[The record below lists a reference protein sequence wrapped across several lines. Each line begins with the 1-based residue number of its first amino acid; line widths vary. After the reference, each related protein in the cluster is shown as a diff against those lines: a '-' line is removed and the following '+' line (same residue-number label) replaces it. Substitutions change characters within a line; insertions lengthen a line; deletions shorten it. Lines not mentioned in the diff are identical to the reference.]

1 MVMAADEALRCEL
14 LDMAHDDQRARQALA
29 GEGDLADAE
38 RWDSLRAVDEPHAAR
53 LWEILDDYERW
64 PAVSLVGED
73 GAHAAWLLAQHAVTD
88 PGLQRRCLDLLE
100 VAVALDDA
108 PAIHLAYLVDRVR
121 MADGLDQLYGTQ
133 FVTSGERDTI
143 EPWPIEDADGVDRRR
158 ARLGLPTLALHSRLM
173 QEHYVQA
180 RNVG

>member
-1 MVMAADEALRCEL
+1 MAVDETLRREL
-14 LDMAHDDQRARQALA
+14 LDMARDDQSARQALA
-29 GEGDLADAE
+29 GSGGFDDAE
-38 RWDSLRAVDEPHAAR
+38 GWQTLRIVDEPHADR

-108 PAIHLAYLVDRVR
+108 PPIHLAYLVDRVR
-121 MADGLDQLYGTQ
+121 VADGRDQSYGTQ
-133 FVTSGERDTI
+133 FVGAGDGTTI
-143 EPWPIEDADGVDRRR
+143 EPWPIEDADGVDGRRE
-158 ARLGLPTLALHSRLM
+158 RLGLPALALHTRLM
-173 QEHYVQA
+173 QEHYRQA
-180 RNVG
+180 RSGL